1 MPVGISATA
10 EPRPTAANTAPN
22 PAGPSP
28 NWSLISMPIAGRPNC
43 TIETAAWAMTAMT
56 SVVRARGD
64 ITLNLAL
71 ARSTVAKPARG
82 RRALGLIRKP
92 GSRWS
97 LTPTALPIPC
107 RHRPPRSHLD
117 PCRRRRPDLP
127 RRRRAR
133 LQGVASDLGVRHGRR
148 DGGGDRRRHR
158 GRAAPGRGRAPADG
172 AERPVRRG
180 RRPVGADR
188 DGARQGQVAAS
199 HHRGACDGA
208 RGRLRPLQRGA
219 CAADQLRPLRRHAAV
234 GRPAPGPHGLPRR
247 RAPCRRARG
256 RAAGQ
261 PAHARLPE
269 PPQRPAVHPRA
280 GAQRRRTRRCA
291 VASGRLDRGGV
302 TAHTGCTLPG
312 MATAGLPDPTDEPQ
326 PEPSTISGVPLRP
339 LYTPETT
346 PIDYERDL
354 GDPGRYPFTRGV
366 YETMY
371 RGKPWTMRQFAGFG
385 TAEETNRRFRYLLE
399 HGQTGLSTAFDMPT
413 LMGYD
418 SDHARSLGE
427 VGREGVAVDT
437 LADMEDL
444 FRGIPLD
451 RVTTSMTVNAPAAI
465 VLAQYVCVA
474 ERQGVAAERLGGTI
488 QADILKEYI
497 AQKEW
502 IFPPEPSM
510 RLMIDMIEWC
520 TRTMPR
526 WHPVSISGYHIR
538 EAGATAAQELA
549 FTLADGFAY
558 VERSIER
565 GLDVDEFA
573 PRLSFFFN
581 AHIDFFEEIAKYRA
595 ARRIWARELRERYGA
610 KTDRALLMRFHTQT
624 AGVSLTAQQPQV
636 NIVRTA
642 IEALAAVLGGTQSL
656 HTNSYDEALALPTE
670 GAARLALRTQQ
681 VIAHE
686 TGVVHAAD
694 PLGGSWLVESLTD
707 ELERQAYE
715 YFDRIERLG
724 GVVAALNENFF
735 QREIAEASYRFQQ
748 EVESGQRSIVGVNA
762 HTEGDEEPLE
772 LLHIPFEVEQRQVAR
787 LKAVRGERSQADVDR
802 ALAALQ
808 RAAEGEENVMPHL
821 VDCARAY
828 ASEGEICDA
837 LRAVWGVY
845 RETPVF

>member
-1 MPVGISATA
+1 V
-10 EPRPTAANTAPN
+10 
-22 PAGPSP
+22 
-28 NWSLISMPIAGRPNC
+28 SLPD
-43 TIETAAWAMTAMT
+43 
-56 SVVRARGD
+56 RA
-64 ITLNLAL
+64 
-71 ARSTVAKPARG
+71 
-82 RRALGLIRKP
+82 
-92 GSRWS
+92 
-97 LTPTALPIPC
+97 
-107 RHRPPRSHLD
+107 D
-117 PCRRRRPDLP
+117 PD
-127 RRRRAR
+127 
-133 LQGVASDLGVRHGRR
+133 
-148 DGGGDRRRHR
+148 
-158 GRAAPGRGRAPADG
+158 
-172 AERPVRRG
+172 RPVE
-180 RRPVGADR
+180 P
-188 DGARQGQVAAS
+188 
-199 HHRGACDGA
+199 
-208 RGRLRPLQRGA
+208 
-219 CAADQLRPLRRHAAV
+219 
-234 GRPAPGPHGLPRR
+234 
-247 RAPCRRARG
+247 
-256 RAAGQ
+256 
-261 PAHARLPE
+261 PE
-269 PPQRPAVHPRA
+269 PER
-280 GAQRRRTRRCA
+280 
-291 VASGRLDRGGV
+291 
-302 TAHTGCTLPG
+302 
-312 MATAGLPDPTDEPQ
+312 
-326 PEPSTISGVPLRP
+326 STISGIPYQP
-339 LYTPETT
+339 LYGPGDVDL
-346 PIDYERDL
+346 DYDRDL

-385 TAEETNRRFRYLLE
+385 TAEETNRRFRYLLD

-418 SDHARSLGE
+418 SDHPRSLGE

-444 FRGIPLD
+444 FAGIPLD

-474 ERQGVAAERLGGTI
+474 ERQGIPSEALGGTI

-510 RLMIDMIEWC
+510 RLMVDMIEWC
-520 TRTMPR
+520 TKTLPR

-558 VERSIER
+558 VEACRER
-565 GLDVDEFA
+565 GMDVDDFA

-581 AHIDFFEEIAKYRA
+581 AHIDFFEEVAKYRA

-610 KTDRALLMRFHTQT
+610 ARERSLLMRFHTQT
-624 AGVSLTAQQPQV
+624 AGVSLTAQQPEV

-642 IEALAAVLGGTQSL
+642 LEALAAVLGGTQSL

-686 TGVVHAAD
+686 TGVIHSAD
-694 PLGGSWLVESLTD
+694 PLGGSWLVESMTD
-707 ELERQAYE
+707 RLEREAYD
-715 YFDRIERLG
+715 YFERIERLG

-735 QREIAEASYRFQQ
+735 QREIAEASYRYQQ
-748 EVESGQRSIVGVNA
+748 EVEDGRRLVVGVNSY
-762 HTEGDEEPLE
+762 TSEDDDQVEILRISP
-772 LLHIPFEVEQRQVAR
+772 EVERRQKDR
-787 LKAVRGERSQADVDR
+787 LNAVRGRRDAAAVQASLERLSADAATDR
-802 ALAALQ
+802 
-808 RAAEGEENVMPHL
+808 NVMPAL